1 MGKIV
6 KDLKIEKLVYKGYGL
21 GFKNSIP
28 FFVPYSVPEDLL
40 DIEITRTK
48 KDVSFGT
55 IRKIKDESENRI
67 KPECEVFGIC
77 GGCDWLNIAYK
88 KQLEYKQQIIEEIYY
103 KLQIEKINRIIGSN
117 EEKLYRNKSYFPI
130 TQINGKPVIGMFAR
144 KSHKVIFHKKC
155 EIHPQIFDKLISDFQ
170 KYLVA
175 SKTSIY
181 NEKTGNGTARHLGI
195 RFSKTTNE
203 LLIIYITKTRKIP
216 FSKQLVRMLLEKYPN
231 IVGIVQNINP
241 KQTNTILGEDE
252 KLLFSRDFLH
262 DTIDDFRFKLNYK
275 SFFQINSIVS
285 GKMYSFVRDNLEP
298 GTNAIDAF
306 CGVGTIGIFIS
317 EKAKQVIGI
326 ENNANAIN
334 DANKNAEMN
343 NIANCEFLKG
353 NVENVLPEI
362 IKRNIDTIIF
372 DPPRKGLDEK
382 IIFSLPQTI
391 KKVIYISCN
400 PATQNRD
407 VEKFLEIG
415 FHIKIMQPFD
425 MFPQTYHIENV
436 LILER

>member
-252 KLLFSRDFLH
+252 KLLFGRDFLY
-262 DTIDDFRFKLNYK
+262 DKIGDFRFKLNYK

-382 IIFSLPQTI
+382 IIFSLPRTI
-391 KKVIYISCN
+391 KKIIYISCN

>member
-28 FFVPYSVPEDLL
+28 FFVPYSVPNDIL
-40 DIEITRTK
+40 DIEITHTK

-55 IRKIKDESENRI
+55 IKKIKKESKNRI

-88 KQLEYKQQIIEEIYY
+88 KQLEYKQQVIEEIFR
-103 KLQIEKINRIIGSN
+103 KFQIEIINRIIDSN
-117 EEKLYRNKSYFPI
+117 EEKFYRNKSYFPI
-130 TQINGKPVIGMFAR
+130 SQINGKPAIGMFAR
-144 KSHKVIFHKKC
+144 KSHKVISHRKC
-155 EIHPQIFDKLISDFQ
+155 EIHPLIFDELISDFQ
-170 KYLVA
+170 KYLIA

-181 NEKTGNGTARHLGI
+181 NEKTGKETARHLGI
-195 RFSKTTNE
+195 RFSKATNE
-203 LLIIYITKTRKIP
+203 LLIIYVTKSRKIP
-216 FSKQLVRMLLEKYPN
+216 FSKQLVRMLHEKYPN
-231 IVGIVQNINP
+231 IAGIVQNINI

-252 KLLFSRDFLH
+252 KLLFGRNYLYDK
-262 DTIDDFRFKLNYK
+262 IGDFRFKLNYK

-285 GKMYSFVRDNLEP
+285 EKMYTFVKENLEP
-298 GTNAIDAF
+298 DTNVIDAF
-306 CGVGTIGIFIS
+306 CGVGTISIFIA
-317 EKAKQVIGI
+317 EKVKKVFGI

-334 DANKNAEMN
+334 DANENAEMN
-343 NIANCEFLKG
+343 GISNCEFLKG
-353 NVENVLPEI
+353 NVENILPKI

-382 IIFSLPQTI
+382 SIFSLPQTI
-391 KKVIYISCN
+391 KKVIYVSCN
-400 PATQNRD
+400 PTTQKRD

-415 FHIKIMQPFD
+415 FHIKMMQPFD
-425 MFPQTYHIENV
+425 MFPQTYHIENILV
-436 LILER
+436 LER

>member
-40 DIEITRTK
+40 DIEITHTK

-55 IRKIKDESENRI
+55 IKKIKKESENRI

-77 GGCDWLNIAYK
+77 GGCDWLNIAYTN
-88 KQLEYKQQIIEEIYY
+88 QLEYKQQIIEEIFR
-103 KLQIEKINRIIGSN
+103 KLQIEKINRIIGSD
-117 EEKLYRNKSYFPI
+117 EEKFYRNKSFFPI

-144 KSHKVIFHKKC
+144 KSHKVIPHKKC
-155 EIHPQIFDKLISDFQ
+155 EIHPPVFDTLILDFQ
-170 KYLVA
+170 KYLIA

-181 NEKTGNGTARHLGI
+181 NEKTGKGNARHLGI
-195 RFSKTTNE
+195 RFSKITNE
-203 LLIIYITKTRKIP
+203 LLIIYVAKTRKIP

-252 KLLFSRDFLH
+252 KLLFGRDFLY
-262 DTIDDFRFKLNYK
+262 DKIGDFRFKLNYK

-298 GTNAIDAF
+298 ATNVIDAF
-306 CGVGTIGIFIS
+306 CGVGTISIFIS
-317 EKAKQVIGI
+317 EKVKKVIGI

-334 DANKNAEMN
+334 DANKNAELN
-343 NIANCEFLKG
+343 NIVNCEFLKG
-353 NVENVLPEI
+353 NVENLLPEI

-400 PATQNRD
+400 PATQKRD